1 MKTIGRIGCAVS
13 FFEHEGLARR
23 SQEFELTR
31 IIFTALQ
38 IREEDNTDNNDNICM
53 TEVMSEK
60 KSCPSCPKLSSN
72 FVQFRWIE
80 DNTDN
85 NDNICMTEVMCE
97 KKKVVHVVL
106 SCLKILYSLDE

>member
-13 FFEHEGLARR
+13 FFEHE
-23 SQEFELTR
+23 EFELTR

-38 IREEDNTDNNDNICM
+38 IREEDNTDNNDNIRM
-53 TEVMSEK
+53 TEVMS
-60 KSCPSCPKLSSN
+60 
-72 FVQFRWIE
+72 
-80 DNTDN
+80 
-85 NDNICMTEVMCE
+85 E